1 MTMQHPDSESKS
13 FLSSGWVVVLL
24 MALSAAVGQAFGR
37 FSYGVLL
44 PAVRDDMGISNT
56 LAGFIGGANV
66 GAYLVGTLLVSWIA
80 GRYRLLAIMRLG
92 LLMVVAGLFG
102 AAFSA
107 TPLALASALGL
118 AGVGGAMLW
127 IPAPVVAADAIP
139 SDQRP
144 LAVGLIGSGIGLG
157 VVLASSVGGSLRN
170 SLGDAAW
177 SSVYQIQ
184 FAIGCVVM
192 VAVFLLVRHHQ
203 ANPTGGG

>member
-1 MTMQHPDSESKS
+1 MWG
-13 FLSSGWVVVLL
+13 LIW
-24 MALSAAVGQAFGR
+24 
-37 FSYGVLL
+37 
-44 PAVRDDMGISNT
+44 
-56 LAGFIGGANV
+56 LAHCWC
-66 GAYLVGTLLVSWIA
+66 LIA

-92 LLMVVAGLFG
+92 VLMVVVGLFG

-157 VVLASSVGGSLRN
+157 VVFASSVSGSLRS

-192 VAVFLLVRHHQ
+192 VAVFLFVRHHQ
-203 ANPTGGG
+203 ANPTGGGGLGGFSALQRMQGWLPLILAYACFGFMYHWCLDF